1 MTNYL
6 EMDHSKNNS
15 HVGVGLGLDE
25 DGGVCPFPTTSSFLL
40 SLDYDHVTFDFI
52 LREVFFLKKRF
63 NITFKIYQSSPNHFH
78 IRSPIPLEKEKAL
91 EILKISKCSNDYKQF
106 VLREGYFAI
115 REGEK
120 IQYHDGVETD
130 RKPPPQQVFR
140 I

>member
-1 MTNYL
+1 
-6 EMDHSKNNS
+6 MDLLKNNS
-15 HVGVGLGLDE
+15 HEGRVVLGLDE
-25 DGGVCPFPTTSSFLL
+25 DGGVCPFPTTSFFLL

-52 LREVFFLKKRF
+52 LRETFQLKKRF
-63 NITFKIYQSSPNHFH
+63 GIKFVIYQSSPNHFH
-78 IRSPIPLEKEKAL
+78 IRSPTPLAKEKAL
-91 EILKISKCSNDYKQF
+91 EIMKMSKCSQDYKNF
-106 VLREGYFAI
+106 VLKGGNFVI